1 MKHLGSKSEFEE
13 ERNSELLKTYNR
25 LISEADYIV
34 PAVIY
39 NKLVNEPSSRFWVT
53 EERAAVIISKMR
65 KGHSLERMH
74 PNKRE
79 MFQEIYRRAMI
90 LMKQDATL
98 SVLEVAMKV
107 VNQPAPKFYICEGY
121 AEQIIGLA
129 KKKCYEERKRK
140 LRHLF

>member
-1 MKHLGSKSEFEE
+1 MKHPGSKSEFEE
-13 ERNSELLKTYNR
+13 ERNKELLKTYRR

-39 NKLVNEPSSRFWVT
+39 EKLVNEPSSRFWVT

-90 LMKQDATL
+90 LMEQDKSL
-98 SVLEVAMKV
+98 SVFDVAMKV
-107 VNQPAPKFYICEGY
+107 VYQPAPKFYIGPGY
-121 AEQIIGLA
+121 AEIIIGSA
-129 KKKCYEERKRK
+129 KRKCYEERKRR